1 MQNQDSNN
9 LLISHKEP
17 GQFEETRFEKIHN
30 TIFQSSEIASK
41 IVAKEIAY
49 LIKEKQTQ
57 NANCV
62 LGLATVSSP

>member
-9 LLISHKEP
+9 SSIFQKEP

-41 IVAKEIAY
+41 TVAKEIA
-49 LIKEKQTQ
+49 L
-57 NANCV
+57 
-62 LGLATVSSP
+62 SSPEKPILD